1 MTANEAPEG
10 CRSRDISPYA
20 LEMDAVSMS
29 YGSLP
34 VLSEVTIGLVRGGV
48 TAVIGLP
55 GSGKS
60 TLLACATG
68 RRTPTS
74 GWVGRHDRIVTPD
87 PVEWERLP
95 AADRDR
101 PELLVADD
109 LEEAQH
115 LYSAMDLEPVAGTD
129 LVTRSAAAVAAAA
142 DVVLFLVDG
151 RLADVMCDAPADG
164 IAARLAQLTDRG

>member
-1 MTANEAPEG
+1 
-10 CRSRDISPYA
+10 
-20 LEMDAVSMS
+20 MDAVSMS
-29 YGSLP
+29 YGPLP

-68 RRTPTS
+68 RQTPTS

-115 LYSAMDLEPVAGTD
+115 LYAAMDLEDEARTV
-129 LVTRSAAAVAAAA
+129 LVTTSGGGGGGPPPRGGVGGGGA
-142 DVVLFLVDG
+142 
-151 RLADVMCDAPADG
+151 RAPRRWGAPPPG
-164 IAARLAQLTDRG
+164 GAPPQGHHNQA

>member
-1 MTANEAPEG
+1 
-10 CRSRDISPYA
+10 
-20 LEMDAVSMS
+20 MDAVSMS
-29 YGSLP
+29 YGPLP

-60 TLLACATG
+60 TLLACVTG
-68 RRTPTS
+68 RQTPTS

-101 PELLVADD
+101 PERRAPAARVDAPN
-109 LEEAQH
+109 
-115 LYSAMDLEPVAGTD
+115 LYRAWDLEPAARTE
-129 LVTRSAAAVAAAA
+129 LVPRSGAAVAAAA

>member
-1 MTANEAPEG
+1 
-10 CRSRDISPYA
+10 
-20 LEMDAVSMS
+20 MDAVSMS
-29 YGSLP
+29 YGPLP

-60 TLLACATG
+60 TLLACVTG
-68 RRTPTS
+68 RQTPTS

-115 LYSAMDLEPVAGTD
+115 LYSAMDLEDEARTV
-129 LVTRSAAAVAAAA
+129 LVTTSGGGGGGAPGRG
-142 DVVLFLVDG
+142 VLMGG
-151 RLADVMCDAPADG
+151 RGG
-164 IAARLAQLTDRG
+164 IKNSTRPRKKT